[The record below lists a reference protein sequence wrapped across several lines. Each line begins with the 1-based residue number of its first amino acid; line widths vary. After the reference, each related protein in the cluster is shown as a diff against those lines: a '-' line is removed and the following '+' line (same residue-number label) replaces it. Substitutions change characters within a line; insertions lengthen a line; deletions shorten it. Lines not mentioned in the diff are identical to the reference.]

1 LPLTEPL
8 LPLLP
13 STLGLTPLTLHGNNC
28 FDFYFFNVIGWHVT
42 QSILFPPLFGG
53 RPGGGVV
60 FFKTENRLIFM
71 EKTKKKMVPS
81 TYSIKAPFFFHC
93 EPALGSSLALNKFSF
108 RLDKG
113 CTPQTPPPPQFIEPN
128 DPIIFRNTHVQGAFC
143 ITKKDLNKNFIMVQ

>member
-1 LPLTEPL
+1 
-8 LPLLP
+8 
-13 STLGLTPLTLHGNNC
+13 
-28 FDFYFFNVIGWHVT
+28 
-42 QSILFPPLFGG
+42 
-53 RPGGGVV
+53 V

-93 EPALGSSLALNKFSF
+93 EPALGSSLALTKFSF

-128 DPIIFRNTHVQGAFC
+128 DPIIFRNTHVQGAFS